1 MLAALIA
8 LAVLTIYFFGLF
20 WTYRRRFYLAT
31 ARDQGYAVPTM
42 RLDSFDDRFRSGPF
56 GPRFEAEIRFIGGAE
71 SVKAGTTDREAW
83 ILGVL
88 ARDAHTIFE
97 FGTASGKT
105 AWLLASNSP
114 PDAQV
119 YTLTLRPDQTHLYRH
134 EQGDRTI
141 ARDTALDESVF
152 EEFFYTGTSGA
163 AKITQLYGD
172 SKGIDISQWRGRC
185 DLIFVDGAH
194 AYSYVMNDSRKA
206 FEMLSPRGVILWHDY
221 KRRSGTPRDVV
232 RALDEL
238 AREHRLVR
246 LAGTHIVAYRAEW
259 AAAPVQAS
267 LAAGSSRQIAPRQ

>member
-1 MLAALIA
+1 MTAALIA
-8 LAVLTIYFFGLF
+8 LAVLTLYFFALF
-20 WTYRRRFYLAT
+20 RTYRRRFYLAT
-31 ARDQGYAVPTM
+31 ARDQGYAIPTA
-42 RLDSFDDRFRSGPF
+42 RLESFDERFHCGPF
-56 GPRFEAEIRFIGGAE
+56 GPRFDAEIRFIGGAE

-88 ARDAHTIFE
+88 AKDAKTIFE

-105 AWLLASNSP
+105 AWLLACNSP
-114 PDAQV
+114 PDAHV

-134 EQGDRTI
+134 EHGDRPI

-152 EEFFYTGTSGA
+152 DDFFYCGTSA
-163 AKITQLYGD
+163 ESKITQLYGD
-172 SKGIDISQWRGRC
+172 SKAIDIAPWRGRC

-206 FEMLSPRGVILWHDY
+206 FEMLSPRGIILWHDY

-238 AREHRLVR
+238 ARHHRLVR
-246 LAGTHIVAYRAEW
+246 LARTHLVAYRAEW
-259 AAAPVQAS
+259 ATVRTSPAA
-267 LAAGSSRQIAPRQ
+267 